1 MDKEISPEERLL
13 HLIKVKKM
21 PNMDVEHAA
30 EEPQD
35 IPDLSDNI
43 VPVPVSSGADSIKDK
58 NEHQPFAAGVNS
70 DKSKLKI
77 FPAKPRININPTY
90 IVIAIILISISAV
103 LYFIFNLAGAKDDQ
117 EVENLKKLIA
127 SISETGQPDSP
138 GPEEKAPVQDKK
150 PVAQDKTG
158 ASFDEYQKLINAK
171 AIFASPVTG
180 MRKAS
185 VPEGPSLNDLTKDLK
200 LVGIMP
206 GDIPQA
212 IIEDKKNN
220 QTLFLKEGETI
231 NDIKIKNIS
240 TGKVVLA
247 RNDEIVTLSL

>member
-1 MDKEISPEERLL
+1 MNREISPEERLL
-13 HLIKVKKM
+13 HLIKGKKK
-21 PNMDVEHAA
+21 PDMDAEHAA
-30 EEPQD
+30 GEPRD
-35 IPDLSDNI
+35 ISDLSDII
-43 VPVPVSSGADSIKDK
+43 VPIPVSSGADSIKDK
-58 NEHQPFAAGVNS
+58 NGHQPSAAGVNF

-77 FPAKPRININPTY
+77 FLAKPRININPTY
-90 IVIAIILISISAV
+90 IVIGIILISISAV
-103 LYFIFNLAGAKDDQ
+103 LYFMFNLAGAKDEQ

-127 SISETGQPDSP
+127 SISETRQSDSP
-138 GPEEKAPVQDKK
+138 GAEDKAPVQDKK
-150 PVAQDKTG
+150 PAAQDKAG

-171 AIFASPVTG
+171 AIFAPPVTDT
-180 MRKAS
+180 RKAS
-185 VPEGPSLNDLTKDLK
+185 VPEGPSLNDLTKDLR

-247 RNDEIVTLSL
+247 RNDETVTLSL